1 MPSDGVHIKEGFATG
16 MLTQANHEVLDDVS
30 YMGLKDV
37 EDHLQLYTCMQ
48 NSKAFKT
55 AVLQKLKRNR
65 REDHIRHIKKN
76 SLRGHLIGT
85 VPAIAACLNLT
96 VVTNFQTDHLLT
108 VRQKD
113 AWFVY
118 FGAMTAELI
127 HVACWLRVPLTNDG
141 HTDESKPPK
150 IFFWVLHTSYAQELE
165 ELGDLKDGLDMVETK
180 KYLDLTTGIESD

>member
-1 MPSDGVHIKEGFATG
+1 MS
-16 MLTQANHEVLDDVS
+16 TQANHEILDDVS

-65 REDHIRHIKKN
+65 REDHSRHIKKN

-85 VPAIAACLNLT
+85 VPAIAECLNLT

-118 FGAMTAELI
+118 FGAMTTELI
-127 HVACWLRVPLTNDG
+127 HVACWLRVPLNTDG
-141 HTDESKPPK
+141 SVNESINPK

-165 ELGDLKDGLDMVETK
+165 ALGEANEGVNMEAIKQR
-180 KYLDLTTGIESD
+180 LDLTKDIEYTQSP

>member
-1 MPSDGVHIKEGFATG
+1 MS
-16 MLTQANHEVLDDVS
+16 TQANHEILDDVS

-37 EDHLQLYTCMQ
+37 EDHLQLYTCMH

-108 VRQKD
+108 VRQKE

-127 HVACWLRVPLTNDG
+127 HVACWLRVPRMQSTDGLTGRPKVVVDNLN
-141 HTDESKPPK
+141 SPK

-165 ELGDLKDGLDMVETK
+165 ALGEANEGVNMEAIKQH
-180 KYLDLTTGIESD
+180 LDLTKDIEYTQSV